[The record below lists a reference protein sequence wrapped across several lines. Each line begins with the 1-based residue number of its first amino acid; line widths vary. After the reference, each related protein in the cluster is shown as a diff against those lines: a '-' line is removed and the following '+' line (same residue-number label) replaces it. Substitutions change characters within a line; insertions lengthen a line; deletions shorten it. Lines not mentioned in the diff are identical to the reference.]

1 MFLLLLFFTYNTSH
15 GVFSIFV
22 LFCLLSCI
30 AAPYAFLETLRERMF
45 KPSLSSII
53 GENAKYNFLA
63 CLAIWFSLLNEC
75 NFLLL
80 IYFYW

>member
-15 GVFSIFV
+15 GVFF

-53 GENAKYNFLA
+53 GENTKYSFLA
-63 CLAIWFSLLNEC
+63 CLAIWFSLLNVC